1 MSQKTAVV
9 IGGGIAGLATA
20 GILAKAGMKV
30 TVLEARE
37 RVGGRAYIWEK
48 DGFTFDMGPSWY
60 LMPDAFDQFFKLMGT
75 TAAAELDLK
84 RLDPMYQTRN
94 EGYDEKLMIR
104 ESLAENK
111 KLFESI
117 EPGAGDALQRYVDS
131 AEDAYKLSIKHFL
144 YTNFENAKSFVHP
157 EVVAR
162 AGRFIKHLLT
172 PLSKFAASH
181 VTDKRL
187 QKILNFP
194 AVFLGASP
202 YDTPSM
208 YHLMTHVDMNVGV
221 FYPMGGFYK
230 IIEAVERL
238 AKKHGAVIHTNS
250 KVTKI
255 VTSASPSELDL
266 IGEIPVESKG
276 KPRVTGVMVGDVFYP
291 ADVVVGNAD
300 LHHIETQLLEPENQ
314 TLPEKWWENKVP
326 GPSAMLLFLGVKGR
340 LPQLDHHTLVYADD
354 WTKNFDEVFHKA
366 DGKRKVPNPASL
378 YVCAPSVTDPSVAPE
393 GYENLFVLVPVAAD
407 PSIGKGG
414 INGSGDPAVEA
425 AADRIIGQIADWCEI
440 PDLAER
446 IVVRRIM
453 APQDFVSD
461 LNAWSGTALG
471 MAHTLRQ
478 SAFFRPKNFS
488 KKVKGLY
495 YAGHHSIPGIG
506 LPMCLIG
513 AELVYKKLIGDTS
526 AGPTEHEIKP
536 LAAADWKGLR

>member
-1 MSQKTAVV
+1 VSQKSAVV
-9 IGGGIAGLATA
+9 IGGGIAGLASA
-20 GILAKAGMKV
+20 ALLAKAGMKV
-30 TVLEARE
+30 TLLEARE
-37 RVGGRAYIWEK
+37 KVGGRAYIWQK

-75 TAAAELDLK
+75 TAAEQLELK
-84 RLDPMYQTRN
+84 RLDPMYQTIN
-94 EGYDEKLMIR
+94 EG
-104 ESLAENK
+104 ESEPLIISADLAQNK
-111 KLFESI
+111 ALFESL
-117 EPGAGDALQRYVDS
+117 EKGAGERLQDYVDS
-131 AEDAYKLSIKHFL
+131 AEDAYNLSIRHFL
-144 YTNFENAKSFVHP
+144 YTNFQDGRSFVQP
-157 EVVAR
+157 EVMAR

-230 IIEAVERL
+230 IIEAVEGL
-238 AKKHGAVIHTNS
+238 AKKHGVTIQTNS

-255 VTSASPSELDL
+255 ETN
-266 IGEIPVESKG
+266 KG
-276 KPRVTGVMVGDVFYP
+276 RVSGVKVGDVFYP
-291 ADVVVGNAD
+291 ADVVIGNAD
-300 LHHIETQLLEPENQ
+300 LHHVETQLLEPKEQ
-314 TLPEKWWENKVP
+314 TLPESWWKDKVP
-326 GPSAMLLFLGVKGR
+326 GPSALLLYLGVKGK

-366 DGKRKVPNPASL
+366 DGKRVVPNPASL
-378 YVCAPSVTDPSVAPE
+378 YICAPSISDSTVAPE

-407 PSIGKGG
+407 PSIGSGG

-425 AADRIIGQIADWCEI
+425 AADRIIEQISDWCGI

-453 APQDFVSD
+453 APMDFVNE

-488 KKVKGLY
+488 SKVKGLF

-513 AELVYKKLIGDTS
+513 AELVYKRLIGDKS
-526 AGPTEHEIKP
+526 AGPTRNEIQP
-536 LAAADWKGLR
+536 LPDSAWVGLK